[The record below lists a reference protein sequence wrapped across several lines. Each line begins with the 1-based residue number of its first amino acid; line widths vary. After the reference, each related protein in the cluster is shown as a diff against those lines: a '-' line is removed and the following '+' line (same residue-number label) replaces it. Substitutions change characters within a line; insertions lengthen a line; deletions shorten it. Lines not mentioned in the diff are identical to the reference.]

1 MNLNSKIFVAGSSG
15 MVGSAII
22 RRLKKDGYHNII
34 SITSSELDLRNQSKV
49 FNFFASTKVE
59 YVFLAAAKVGGILE
73 NSKKKADF
81 IYDNLTIQSNV
92 IHASYENK
100 VKKLLFLGSSCIYP
114 KESKIPISED
124 QLLSGKLEDTND
136 AYAISKIAGIKL
148 CQSYREQYGFNAIS
162 LMPTNLYG
170 MNDNFDL
177 KSSHVIPALIR
188 KFVEA
193 KQNGHKEVVC
203 WGSGKPLREFLH
215 VDDLASA
222 CLYLMKNYESKDHL
236 NIGTGK
242 DITIEE
248 LAKMIASIVEFEGKI
263 VWDNSK
269 PDGTFRKVLDIS
281 KLKKLGWNPRIS
293 INEGLKKTIDWYI
306 EKNYH

>member
-1 MNLNSKIFVAGSSG
+1 

-22 RRLKKDGYHNII
+22 RRLKQDGYHNII

-49 FNFFASTKVE
+49 FDFFTSTKVE
-59 YVFLAAAKVGGILE
+59 YVFLAAKVGGILE
-73 NSKKKADF
+73 NSTKKAEF

-124 QLLSGKLEDTND
+124 QLLSGELEDTND

-193 KQNGHKEVVC
+193 KQNGHEEVIC

-222 CLYLMKNYESKDHL
+222 CLYLMKNYESKDHI
-236 NIGTGK
+236 NVGTGK

-248 LAKMIASIVEFEGKI
+248 LAKMIASIIEFKGKI
-263 VWDNSK
+263 VWIILSLMEH
-269 PDGTFRKVLDIS
+269 FER
-281 KLKKLGWNPRIS
+281 
-293 INEGLKKTIDWYI
+293 Y
-306 EKNYH
+306 